1 MSYAPLR
8 SGPFHRSLMIASLI
22 AAAQSMGSM
31 FARQD
36 ALAAIPA
43 YESRGK
49 RKSKGL
55 GNRKAPGAQMAFIR
69 KARKARNK

>member
-8 SGPFHRSLMIASLI
+8 SGPFHRSLLIAHLI
-22 AAAQSMGSM
+22 AAAQSVGSV

-36 ALAAIPA
+36 ALSAIPV
-43 YESRGK
+43 YYSRGK
-49 RKSKGL
+49 SKGTGM

>member
-1 MSYAPLR
+1 L
-8 SGPFHRSLMIASLI
+8 LIASLI
-22 AAAQSMGSM
+22 AAAQSIGSV

-36 ALAAIPA
+36 ALSAIPA

-49 RKSKGL
+49 RKPNGM

-69 KARKARNK
+69 AARKARNK